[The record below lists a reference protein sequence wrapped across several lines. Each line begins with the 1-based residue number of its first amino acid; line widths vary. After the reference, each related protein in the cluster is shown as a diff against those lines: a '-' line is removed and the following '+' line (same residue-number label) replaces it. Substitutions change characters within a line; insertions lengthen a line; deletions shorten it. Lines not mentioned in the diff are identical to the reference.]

1 MTSSAR
7 RSGLVGDDKEPQRIQ
22 PAGVKPVLVLQNLSA
37 DGPAYLGGWLRAH
50 GIAHEVLDSEAG
62 DRWPVSVDGYCAI
75 AVLGGAMSAND
86 DLPSLR
92 HAESLILQA
101 MKRDVPVIG
110 HCLGGQL
117 MARALGA
124 AVAPSPAPEIGWQPI
139 DVLDCAQARAWF
151 GHASSQTV
159 LQWHYEA
166 FDLPDGAQLLARS
179 AACPHQAFA
188 IGPHLALQFHLEI
201 DDEKLRVWA
210 ADQSGPWREAQR
222 AHASVQDGPTM
233 LEQSAVHMAANQ
245 RLADRIYQRWLG
257 SSCWAGRVNSA
268 S

>member
-1 MTSSAR
+1 MTSSAA
-7 RSGLVGDDKEPQRIQ
+7 RSGVVGDHKEPQRLQ
-22 PAGVKPVLVLQNLSA
+22 PTDVKPVLVLQNLSA
-37 DGPAYLGGWLRAH
+37 DGPAYLGDWLRAR
-50 GIAHEVLDSEAG
+50 GIAHEVLNSEAG
-62 DRWPVSVDGYCAI
+62 HRWPVGIEGYCAL

-101 MKRDVPVIG
+101 MERDLPVIG

-151 GHASSQTV
+151 GDAPSRTV

-166 FDLPDGAQLLARS
+166 FGLPDGARLLARS

-188 IGPHLALQFHLEI
+188 IGNHLALQFHLEV
-201 DDEKLRVWA
+201 DDEKLRLWA
-210 ADQSGPWREAQR
+210 AEESAQWHDAQR
-222 AHASVQDGPTM
+222 AHATVQDGPT
-233 LEQSAVHMAANQ
+233 LLAQAADHLAAQQ
-245 RLADRIYQRWLG
+245 RLADRIYQRWLCPTG
-257 SSCWAGRVNSA
+257 WLDRPGFAL
-268 S
+268 